1 MSNPNRIQLP
11 RPRSLPRRLG
21 RGGKS
26 HVFLAMLS
34 VVSLLNRSR
43 KVSTCFSFTA
53 TDRIRNGH
61 YQKAIWRNQK
71 DWSQALCQRW
81 PALSNRLPT
90 TTWRPLHGATTE
102 LSPSTDLQQD
112 ESSLLKYHNV
122 ILFDGICNF
131 CNNWVDVL
139 LRLDHLT
146 GSPKFYFAP
155 LQSTTGQYLLTV
167 IGKQSNDISSVV
179 LIQVQSDDKSPT
191 GPGETQPD
199 FDGVS
204 RLVEMTNSDGTT
216 TNFRVTHYD
225 KSRCVLKVLSLLGSD
240 ANTGNSVPALIS
252 NLLYRSIPAT
262 VRDTVMYDTVAN
274 NRYRLLGTRTEC
286 RCSDPVYGDRFIL
299 D

>member
-1 MSNPNRIQLP
+1 
-11 RPRSLPRRLG
+11 
-21 RGGKS
+21 
-26 HVFLAMLS
+26 MLS
-34 VVSLLNRSR
+34 VVSLLSRSR
-43 KVSTCFSFTA
+43 TATCFAFTA

-61 YQKAIWRNQK
+61 YLKAIWRNQNE
-71 DWSQALCQRW
+71 WSRALCQQW
-81 PALSNRLPT
+81 PALSNQQPT
-90 TTWRPLHGATTE
+90 TTRRPLHTATTE

-139 LRLDHLT
+139 LRLDHLN

-179 LIQVQSDDKSPT
+179 LIQVQRDDKSQT
-191 GPGETQPD
+191 APGETQPD

-204 RLVEMTNSDGTT
+204 RLVEMKNSDGTT
-216 TNFRVTHYD
+216 TNFRVTSYD

-240 ANTGNSVPALIS
+240 ANTGNSVPALVS